1 MNGQDLLSTR
11 NVKDKDLSLE
21 NTNIVKINR
30 SKLGYFSAI
39 TLPLILA
46 ACGGGGG
53 GGYDG
58 GAVSPTPDSGG
69 GSTDGGSTDGGST
82 DGGSTDGGSTT
93 AGINANAG
101 RYTATADADT
111 YIYDV
116 NFASS
121 GSVTSASDGNV
132 IISDFDSAND
142 VLVLRGA
149 GAPASFTSG
158 GSTNVDVASDI
169 NGDTIVTLG
178 SDNDATGTI
187 TLKGVSDSSSVVIN
201 TSTDAADAGSPV
213 VDLSNGSVA
222 STSAGEIFEYSV
234 KFLNGAP
241 VAIDGNVTITNFD
254 AAIDKLL
261 LRQKLY
267 QKVLLNL
274 VY

>member
-11 NVKDKDLSLE
+11 NVKDKDLSLKD
-21 NTNIVKINR
+21 TNIVKINR

-53 GGYDG
+53 GGG

-82 DGGSTDGGSTT
+82 T
-93 AGINANAG
+93 AGTNANAG
-101 RYTATADADT
+101 RYTATSDADT
-111 YIYDV
+111 FLYDV
-116 NFASS
+116 SFAAS

-132 IISDFDSAND
+132 IISDFDASND

-149 GAPASFTSG
+149 GAPATFTSG
-158 GSTNVDVASDI
+158 GTTNVDVASDI

-178 SDNDATGTI
+178 SDNDSTGTI

-201 TSTDAADAGSPV
+201 TSTDAADAGSPKI
-213 VDLSNGSVA
+213 DLS
-222 STSAGEIFEYSV
+222 
-234 KFLNGAP
+234 KLFL
-241 VAIDGNVTITNFD
+241 D
-254 AAIDKLL
+254 
-261 LRQKLY
+261 
-267 QKVLLNL
+267 
-274 VY
+274 